1 MKETNIPLQLIDIL
15 ADAQVHSGEQLGEQ
29 LGMTRSAINK
39 HIKTLRSWGLN
50 IETIAGKGYKLP
62 YQINLL
68 SKEAI
73 KKQVDGVNIIVEPV
87 IDSTNQYMLERI
99 NSLKSGDTCLAE
111 YQSAGRGRRGRQWI
125 SPFGCNLYLSMY
137 WKLDQG
143 PAAAVGLSLVVGI
156 VIAEALNKISQDK
169 VKVKWPNDLYMN
181 DKKLAGILVE
191 LTGKT
196 GDAAHI
202 IIGVGINI
210 GMNKNNIENANTIT
224 QEWSSLRDEVENIER
239 NELSANIIKS
249 LRESLVIF
257 EREGLKP
264 FLERWFKLDNFLN
277 RPVKLLI
284 GNDIIT
290 GIERGINEQ
299 GALLLQK
306 DNDEIIPYIGGEIS
320 LRPNW
325 SYIIGR
331 KISRPI

>member
-68 SKEAI
+68 SEEAI
-73 KKQVDGVNIIVEPV
+73 KKQIDGVNIIVEPV

-99 NSLKSGDTCLAE
+99 AELKSGDTCLAE

-137 WKLDQG
+137 WKLEQG

-156 VIAEALNKISQDK
+156 VIAEVLNRISQEK

-210 GMNKNNIENANTIT
+210 GMNNNNIESSKSIT

-257 EREGLKP
+257 ENEGLKP

-284 GNDIIT
+284 GNDVIT
-290 GIERGINEQ
+290 GIERGVNDQ

-306 DNDEIIPYIGGEIS
+306 DNGEIIPYIGGEIS
-320 LRPNW
+320 LRPNE
-325 SYIIGR
+325 
-331 KISRPI
+331 

>member
-1 MKETNIPLQLIDIL
+1 MKETSIPLQLIDIL
-15 ADAQVHSGEQLGEQ
+15 SDAQIHSGEQLGDK
-29 LGMTRSAINK
+29 LGMSRAAINK

-50 IETIAGKGYKLP
+50 IETVTSKGYKLP

-68 SKEAI
+68 HKDRI
-73 KKQVDGVNIIVEPV
+73 KQYVNGVNIIVEPV

-99 NSLKSGDTCLAE
+99 PSLTSGDTCLAE

-156 VIAEALNKISQDK
+156 VIAETLNKISKEK

-202 IIGVGINI
+202 IIGIGINI
-210 GMNKNNIENANTIT
+210 GMNKTNIENTTAIT
-224 QEWSSLRDEVENIER
+224 QEWASLRDEVEDIER
-239 NELSANIIKS
+239 NELSANIIQALKDS
-249 LRESLVIF
+249 LILF
-257 EREGLKP
+257 EKEGLKP
-264 FLERWFKLDNFLN
+264 FLDRWFKLDNFLN
-277 RPVKLLI
+277 RKVKLLI
-284 GNDIIT
+284 GNDIIS
-290 GIERGINEQ
+290 GVERGINEQ

-306 DNDEIIPYIGGEIS
+306 DNGDIIPYIGGEIS
-320 LRPNW
+320 LRPNE
-325 SYIIGR
+325 
-331 KISRPI
+331 

>member
-39 HIKTLRSWGLN
+39 HIKTLRFWGLN

-68 SKEAI
+68 SEEAI
-73 KKQVDGVNIIVEPV
+73 KNQIDGVDIIVEPV

-99 NSLKSGDTCLAE
+99 AELKSGDTCLAE

-137 WKLDQG
+137 WKLEQG

-156 VIAEALNKISQDK
+156 VIAEVLNRISQEK

-210 GMNKNNIENANTIT
+210 GMNNNNIESSKSIT

-257 EREGLKP
+257 ENEGLKP

-277 RPVKLLI
+277 RSVKLLI

-290 GIERGINEQ
+290 GIERGVNDQ

-306 DNDEIIPYIGGEIS
+306 DNGEIIPYIGGEIS
-320 LRPNW
+320 LRPNE
-325 SYIIGR
+325 
-331 KISRPI
+331 

>member
-202 IIGVGINI
+202 IIGIGINI
-210 GMNKNNIENANTIT
+210 GMNKNNIEDANTIT

-249 LRESLVIF
+249 LRKSLVIF

-290 GIERGINEQ
+290 GVERGINDQ

-306 DNDEIIPYIGGEIS
+306 DNDEIISYIGGEIS
-320 LRPNW
+320 LRPN
-325 SYIIGR
+325 
-331 KISRPI
+331 

>member
-68 SKEAI
+68 SEEVI
-73 KKQVDGVNIIVEPV
+73 KKQIDDVNIIVEPV

-99 NSLKSGDTCLAE
+99 AELKSGDTCLAE

-137 WKLDQG
+137 WRLEQG

-156 VIAEALNKISQDK
+156 VIAEVLNRISQEK

-210 GMNKNNIENANTIT
+210 GMNNNNIESSKSIT

-257 EREGLKP
+257 EHEGLKP

-277 RPVKLLI
+277 RHVKLLI
-284 GNDIIT
+284 GNDIIS
-290 GIERGINEQ
+290 GIERGVNDQ

-306 DNDEIIPYIGGEIS
+306 DNGEIIPYIGGEIS
-320 LRPNW
+320 LRLNE
-325 SYIIGR
+325 
-331 KISRPI
+331 

>member
-68 SKEAI
+68 SEEAI
-73 KKQVDGVNIIVEPV
+73 KKQIDSVNIIVEPV

-99 NSLKSGDTCLAE
+99 AELKSGDTCLAE

-137 WKLDQG
+137 WKLEQG
-143 PAAAVGLSLVVGI
+143 PAAAVGLSVVVGI
-156 VIAEALNKISQDK
+156 VIAEVLNRISQEK

-210 GMNKNNIENANTIT
+210 GMNNNNIESSKSIT

-257 EREGLKP
+257 EHEGLKP

-290 GIERGINEQ
+290 GIERGVNDQ

-306 DNDEIIPYIGGEIS
+306 DNGEIIPYIGGEIS
-320 LRPNW
+320 LRPNE
-325 SYIIGR
+325 
-331 KISRPI
+331 

>member
-1 MKETNIPLQLIDIL
+1 MKETSIPLQLIDIL
-15 ADAQVHSGEQLGEQ
+15 ADAQIHSGEQLGEK
-29 LGMTRSAINK
+29 LGMSRAAINK
-39 HIKTLRSWGLN
+39 HIKTLRSWGLS
-50 IETIAGKGYKLP
+50 IETVTSKGYKLP

-68 SKEAI
+68 NKDSI
-73 KKQVDGVNIIVEPV
+73 KQHVKDVNIIVEPV

-99 NSLKSGDTCLAE
+99 PSLISGDTCLAE

-156 VIAEALNKISQDK
+156 VIAETLNKISKEK

-202 IIGVGINI
+202 IIGIGINI
-210 GMNKNNIENANTIT
+210 GMSKTNIENTNTIT
-224 QEWSSLRDEVENIER
+224 QEWASLRDEVEDIER
-239 NELSANIIKS
+239 NELSANIIQALKDS
-249 LRESLVIF
+249 LILF
-257 EREGLKP
+257 EKEGLKP
-264 FLERWFKLDNFLN
+264 FLDRWFKLDNFLN
-277 RPVKLLI
+277 RNVKLLI
-284 GNDIIT
+284 GNDIIS
-290 GIERGINEQ
+290 GVERGINDQ

-306 DNDEIIPYIGGEIS
+306 DNGEIIPYIGGEIS
-320 LRPNW
+320 LRPNE
-325 SYIIGR
+325 
-331 KISRPI
+331 

>member
-68 SKEAI
+68 SEEAI
-73 KKQVDGVNIIVEPV
+73 KKQIDDVNIIVEPV

-99 NSLKSGDTCLAE
+99 AELKSGDTCLAE

-137 WKLDQG
+137 WRLEQG

-156 VIAEALNKISQDK
+156 VIAEVLNRISQEK

-210 GMNKNNIENANTIT
+210 GMNNNNIESSKSIT

-257 EREGLKP
+257 ENEGLKP

-277 RPVKLLI
+277 RSVKLLI
-284 GNDIIT
+284 GNDVIT
-290 GIERGINEQ
+290 GVERGVNDQ

-306 DNDEIIPYIGGEIS
+306 DNGEIIPYIGGEIS
-320 LRPNW
+320 LRPNE
-325 SYIIGR
+325 
-331 KISRPI
+331 

>member
-68 SKEAI
+68 SEEAI
-73 KKQVDGVNIIVEPV
+73 KKQIDDVNIIVEPV

-99 NSLKSGDTCLAE
+99 AELKSGDTCLAE

-137 WKLDQG
+137 WRLEQG

-156 VIAEALNKISQDK
+156 VIAEVLNRISQEK

-210 GMNKNNIENANTIT
+210 GMNNNNIESSKSIT

-257 EREGLKP
+257 EHEGLKP

-277 RPVKLLI
+277 RHVELLI
-284 GNDIIT
+284 GNDVIS
-290 GIERGINEQ
+290 GIERGVNDQ

-306 DNDEIIPYIGGEIS
+306 DNGEIIPYIGGEIS
-320 LRPNW
+320 LRLNE
-325 SYIIGR
+325 
-331 KISRPI
+331 

>member
-39 HIKTLRSWGLN
+39 HIKTLRFWGLN

-68 SKEAI
+68 SEEAI
-73 KKQVDGVNIIVEPV
+73 KNQIDGVDIIVEPV

-99 NSLKSGDTCLAE
+99 AELKSGDTCLAE

-137 WKLDQG
+137 WKLEQG

-156 VIAEALNKISQDK
+156 VIAEVLNRISQEK

-210 GMNKNNIENANTIT
+210 GMNNNNIEISKPIT

-249 LRESLVIF
+249 LRESLIVF
-257 EREGLKP
+257 EHEGLKP

-284 GNDIIT
+284 GNDVIT
-290 GIERGINEQ
+290 GIERGVNDQ

-306 DNDEIIPYIGGEIS
+306 DNGEIIPYIGGEIS
-320 LRPNW
+320 LRPNE
-325 SYIIGR
+325 
-331 KISRPI
+331 

>member
-68 SKEAI
+68 SEEAI
-73 KKQVDGVNIIVEPV
+73 KKQVDDVNIIVEPV

-99 NSLKSGDTCLAE
+99 AELKSGDTCLAE

-137 WKLDQG
+137 WRLEQG

-156 VIAEALNKISQDK
+156 VIAEVLNRISQEK

-210 GMNKNNIENANTIT
+210 GMNNNNIESSKSIT

-257 EREGLKP
+257 ENEGLKP

-277 RPVKLLI
+277 RSVKLLI

-290 GIERGINEQ
+290 GIERGVNDQ

-306 DNDEIIPYIGGEIS
+306 DNGEIIPYIGGEIS
-320 LRPNW
+320 LRPNE
-325 SYIIGR
+325 
-331 KISRPI
+331 

>member
-202 IIGVGINI
+202 IIGIGINI
-210 GMNKNNIENANTIT
+210 GMNKNNIEDANTIT

-249 LRESLVIF
+249 LRKSLVIF

-277 RPVKLLI
+277 RPVKILI

-290 GIERGINEQ
+290 GVERGINDQ

-320 LRPNW
+320 LRPN
-325 SYIIGR
+325 
-331 KISRPI
+331 

>member
-68 SKEAI
+68 SEEAI
-73 KKQVDGVNIIVEPV
+73 KKQIDDVNIIVEPV

-99 NSLKSGDTCLAE
+99 AELKSGDTCLAE

-137 WKLDQG
+137 WRLEQG

-156 VIAEALNKISQDK
+156 VIAEVLNRISQEK

-210 GMNKNNIENANTIT
+210 GMNNNNIESSKSIT

-257 EREGLKP
+257 EHEGLKP

-277 RPVKLLI
+277 RRVKLLI
-284 GNDIIT
+284 GNDIIS
-290 GIERGINEQ
+290 GIERGVNDQ

-306 DNDEIIPYIGGEIS
+306 DNGEIIPYIGGEIS
-320 LRPNW
+320 LRLNE
-325 SYIIGR
+325 
-331 KISRPI
+331 

>member
-1 MKETNIPLQLIDIL
+1 MKETSIPLQLIDIL
-15 ADAQVHSGEQLGEQ
+15 ADAQIHSGEQLGEK
-29 LGMTRSAINK
+29 LGMSRAAINK
-39 HIKTLRSWGLN
+39 HIKTLRSWGLS
-50 IETIAGKGYKLP
+50 IETVTSKGYKLP

-68 SKEAI
+68 NKDSI
-73 KKQVDGVNIIVEPV
+73 KQHVKDVNIIVEPV

-99 NSLKSGDTCLAE
+99 PSLISGDTCLAE

-156 VIAEALNKISQDK
+156 VIAETLNKISKEK

-202 IIGVGINI
+202 IIGIGINI
-210 GMNKNNIENANTIT
+210 GMSKTNIENTNTIT
-224 QEWSSLRDEVENIER
+224 QEWASLRDEVEDIER
-239 NELSANIIKS
+239 NELSANIIQALKD
-249 LRESLVIF
+249 SLVLF
-257 EREGLKP
+257 EKEGLKP
-264 FLERWFKLDNFLN
+264 FLDRWFKLDNFLDRN
-277 RPVKLLI
+277 VKLLI
-284 GNDIIT
+284 GNDIIS
-290 GIERGINEQ
+290 GVERGINDQ

-306 DNDEIIPYIGGEIS
+306 DNGEIIPYIGGEIS
-320 LRPNW
+320 LRPNE
-325 SYIIGR
+325 
-331 KISRPI
+331 

>member
-68 SKEAI
+68 SEEAI
-73 KKQVDGVNIIVEPV
+73 KKQIDDVNIIVEPV

-99 NSLKSGDTCLAE
+99 AELKSGDTCLAE

-137 WKLDQG
+137 WRLEQG

-156 VIAEALNKISQDK
+156 VIAEVLNRISQEK

-210 GMNKNNIENANTIT
+210 GMNNNNIESSKSIT

-257 EREGLKP
+257 EHEGLKP

-277 RPVKLLI
+277 RHVKLLI
-284 GNDIIT
+284 GNDVIS
-290 GIERGINEQ
+290 GIERGVNDQ

-306 DNDEIIPYIGGEIS
+306 NNGEIIPYIGGEIS
-320 LRPNW
+320 LRLNE
-325 SYIIGR
+325 
-331 KISRPI
+331 

>member
-1 MKETNIPLQLIDIL
+1 MKETSIPLQLIDIL
-15 ADAQVHSGEQLGEQ
+15 ADAQIHSGEQLGDK
-29 LGMTRSAINK
+29 LGMTRAAINK

-50 IETIAGKGYKLP
+50 IETVTSKGYKLP

-68 SKEAI
+68 NRELI
-73 KKQVDGVNIIVEPV
+73 KKHVNDVNIIVEPV

-99 NSLKSGDTCLAE
+99 PSLNSGDTCLAE

-156 VIAEALNKISQDK
+156 VIAETLNKISQEK

-202 IIGVGINI
+202 IIGIGINI
-210 GMNKNNIENANTIT
+210 GMNKNNIKSSNTIT

-239 NELSANIIKS
+239 NELSANIIKA

-257 EREGLKP
+257 ENEGLNP
-264 FLERWFKLDNFLN
+264 FLDRWFKLDNFLDRN
-277 RPVKLLI
+277 VKLLI

-290 GIERGINEQ
+290 GVERGINEQ

-306 DNDEIIPYIGGEIS
+306 DNGEIIPYIGGEIS
-320 LRPNW
+320 LRPN
-325 SYIIGR
+325 
-331 KISRPI
+331 

>member
-1 MKETNIPLQLIDIL
+1 MKETSIPLQLIDIL
-15 ADAQVHSGEQLGEQ
+15 ADAQIHSGEQLGDK
-29 LGMTRSAINK
+29 LGMTRAAINK

-50 IETIAGKGYKLP
+50 IETVTGKGYKLP
-62 YQINLL
+62 YKINLL
-68 SKEAI
+68 NEKEI
-73 KKQVDGVNIIVEPV
+73 KKQVNDVNIIVEPV

-111 YQSAGRGRRGRQWI
+111 YQSAGRGRRGRQWV

-143 PAAAVGLSLVVGI
+143 PAAAIGLSLVVGI
-156 VIAEALNKISQDK
+156 VIAETLNKISQEK

-202 IIGVGINI
+202 IIGIGINI
-210 GMNKNNIENANTIT
+210 GMNVNNIENSNSIN
-224 QEWSSLRDEVENIER
+224 QEWASLRDEVENIER
-239 NELSANIIKS
+239 NELSANIIQALKKS
-249 LRESLVIF
+249 LITF
-257 EREGLKP
+257 ENEGLKP
-264 FLERWFKLDNFLN
+264 FLDRWFKLDNFLN
-277 RPVKLLI
+277 RNIKLLI

-299 GALLLQK
+299 GALMLQK
-306 DNDEIIPYIGGEIS
+306 DNGDIIPYIGGEIS
-320 LRPNW
+320 LRAN
-325 SYIIGR
+325 
-331 KISRPI
+331 